1 MSGTA
6 YETYF
11 DGTPTNGA
19 NPWIDSLAGGGAWRD
34 SPGLSSSGGP
44 VTISYTLQSGWD
56 PYGLVPG
63 YARSWN
69 FEESIAAAGAFSA
82 WEAVANMDFVSA
94 SSSQADVWIWSLYNS
109 QIGDGY
115 LGISEMPWHSLGEPL
130 FTAFNNEVSSWV
142 GSGLGRG
149 GYAFTTLLHEL
160 GHLLGLAHPHDGGHD
175 WEGTSFPGVTAAFDD
190 YGDYDLNQG
199 IFTIM
204 SYNDGW
210 TARHP
215 THTAIDYG
223 WTATPMALDIAAIQ
237 MIYGANTTYASG
249 NNTYTLPTANAAGTF
264 WSCIWDTGGV
274 DIISNAGSSTGSI
287 INLNAAPLT
296 GPNAG
301 GHVSYVNNIIGGF
314 TIANGVVIEN
324 ATGGFANDTLI
335 GNGAHN
341 LLIGNAGV
349 DSLSGE
355 AGNDTLDGGGGADV
369 LVGGEGADRFL
380 IDAASEQVIE
390 AAGGGAD
397 TIIASVSYT
406 MPTNIEVLMLGD
418 GVVGQS
424 LTGGSANDVLI
435 GNANANNLSGGAGND
450 TLDGGGGVDTLSGGQ
465 GADRFLIDTA
475 SDQVIETSGG
485 GADTIISSVSYT
497 VPAHVE
503 ALMLAAGVSG
513 LSLTGSSGSDILIG
527 NGLANNFFGG
537 AGDDVIMGQDM
548 SVATILALFSTW
560 PPL

>member
-6 YETYF
+6 YEIYF
-11 DGTPTNGA
+11 DGTPTDGA

-34 SPGLSSSGGP
+34 SPGLTSSGGP
-44 VTISYTLQSGWD
+44 VTISYAFPSGLF
-56 PYGLVPG
+56 G
-63 YARSWN
+63 WN
-69 FEESIAAAGAFSA
+69 YYSAWTGTEIAAAENAFSA
-82 WEAVANMDFVSA
+82 WEAVADIDFVSA
-94 SSSQADVWIWSLYNS
+94 GWSGADFQLWSMTNP
-109 QIGDGY
+109 QIKGY
-115 LGISEMPWHSLGEPL
+115 LGYSYMPGYSLGEPL
-130 FTAFNNEVSSWV
+130 DMGFNNQVSSWN
-142 GSGLGRG
+142 GPGLARG
-149 GYAFTTLLHEL
+149 GYGFLTLVHEL
-160 GHLLGLAHPHDGGHD
+160 GHLLGLAHPHDGGYD
-175 WEGTSFPGVTAAFDD
+175 WEGTNFPGVTAAFGD
-190 YGDYDLNQG
+190 YGDYNLNQG
-199 IFTIM
+199 IFTVM

-210 TARHP
+210 ATSYAS
-215 THTAIDYG
+215 HTAIDYG

-355 AGNDTLDGGGGADV
+355 AGNDTLDGGGG
-369 LVGGEGADRFL
+369 
-380 IDAASEQVIE
+380 
-390 AAGGGAD
+390 
-397 TIIASVSYT
+397 
-406 MPTNIEVLMLGD
+406 
-418 GVVGQS
+418 
-424 LTGGSANDVLI
+424 
-435 GNANANNLSGGAGND
+435 
-450 TLDGGGGVDTLSGGQ
+450 VDTLSGGQ